1 MRSNC
6 ISDCKRALLTGAVFV
21 LASLSTLMAQ
31 VVEGVVLGPDKTPV
45 VDAVVGFSGSESVRT
60 DSKGAFKVSNPRQAG
75 SLTVWA
81 SGYYEQEVPV
91 KGKAALTVY
100 LIPDDKLKYNQ
111 TALLPHRKVTGLP
124 DNLTARSLSKKDV
137 FAGSLSLDKAL
148 QGEVPGLLVTN
159 KSGMT
164 GEGAYF
170 NVRGLRSL
178 LADNAPLVVLNGIPF
193 MPDKNE
199 SRLLS
204 GYSRSI
210 FQALNVYDIQDV
222 TLLKGAEASLY
233 GSLGANGVL
242 LIETDGAASDDL
254 NTKISYYGQVGMN
267 WNNKRLP
274 LLDTKAYKSYLSDVG
289 MTYYDNM
296 EVFFSDF
303 PFLTDPNN
311 MYAYLYDHNTDWQGT
326 ILSNSLVT
334 DHLFR
339 VEGGD
344 AIAKYDLSLGYLRNN
359 GTLLNT
365 SSTRYHTQLNTNVLV
380 SKTVEITTTIGL
392 AYLSGDYQEQGMLA
406 ATNPLLA
413 ALGKAPILSPYKH
426 DIQGNEL
433 DAFANYNYGATT
445 NMDFA
450 SSNPLAIVNILN
462 ADNRQYDVN
471 AKVSLTYK
479 PTQHLTLAG
488 NLGLYYNYDQEGL
501 FVPGVNNQE
510 IMPQSDRFGTATN
523 LVKVGVAETFN
534 QYYGLNALYNKS
546 LNDKHALKALA
557 GAQMMMTHN
566 EFDAGSG
573 RNTPNDFYQTLGDVN
588 NIGRYFFG
596 YVDVWSWMNYYAHL
610 DHTYDNLLKT
620 SLNLSVDGASSTGSD
635 APRFGFFPSLGF
647 TLMAKNTALLS
658 SVKGINALNI
668 KADYGLTGNSRFSS
682 NYGKYY
688 YTSQPYQGIAGIIRA
703 NVPNTNLKWE
713 ENREFNLGVDAA
725 LFRNRLDVAVGY
737 YNTQA
742 SDVLMISPNSSVY
755 GTGLYYTNDAA
766 LSSDGIEASVQ
777 FTPVMTPSF
786 SWVVGGNVAT
796 LNNSVKSLGNRQETV
811 LTLTDGAQ
819 LVTRVGAQPYSFYG
833 YQTDGVF
840 ASTSEANDAA
850 LTNLNGLA
858 YAAGDVRYIDQN
870 GDHIIN
876 DKDKVLLG
884 SATPDLFG
892 GLYNRFAYKGLALDI
907 NLAFSWGNEAYN
919 AVRRRLES
927 AAGFGNQ
934 SKAVMRRWTM
944 EEQETDMPRAVWG
957 DPVGNNDVSD
967 RWIEDASYLKVR
979 DITLSYT
986 FKNPLW
992 QLFQSGMIYVSGQNL
1007 FTLTNYLG
1015 LDPEFSYS
1023 YSDALQGVD
1032 YAKIPQPKTIKVGVN
1047 LKF

>member
-1 MRSNC
+1 MKRNC
-6 ISDCKRALLTGAVFV
+6 MINGKRALLTGAVFV
-21 LASLSTLMAQ
+21 LASLSVLVAQ

-45 VDAVVGFSGSESVRT
+45 VDAVVGFPGSESVRT
-60 DSKGAFKVSNPRQAG
+60 DNKRGFNVNNPKQAT

-81 SGYYEQEVPV
+81 SGYFEQAVPV
-91 KGKAALTVY
+91 KGQDKLTIY
-100 LIPDDKLKYNQ
+100 LIPEDKLKYNQ
-111 TALLPHRKVTGLP
+111 TTLLPYRKETGLP
-124 DNLTARSLSKKDV
+124 DNLTAKNVSKKDV
-137 FAGSLSLDKAL
+137 LPGSMSLDKAL

-170 NVRGLRSL
+170 NLRGLRSL
-178 LADNAPLVVLNGIPF
+178 LADNAPLVVLNGIPL

-199 SRLLS
+199 SRLIG

-222 TLLKGAEASLY
+222 TLLKGAETALY

-274 LLDTKAYKSYLSDVG
+274 MLNTKAYKSYLSDIG
-289 MTYYDNM
+289 MTYYNDM
-296 EVFFSDF
+296 EVFFANF
-303 PFLTDPNN
+303 PFLSDPDNN
-311 MYAYLYDHNTDWQGT
+311 YAYLYNHNTDWQGT
-326 ILSNSLVT
+326 IQSNSLVT

-344 AIAKYDLSLGYLRNN
+344 AIAKYDLSLGYMRDN
-359 GTLLNT
+359 GTILNT
-365 SSTRYHTQLNTNVLV
+365 SSSRYHTQLNTNVLV
-380 SKTVEITTTIGL
+380 SKSVEITTTIGL
-392 AYLSGDYQEQGMLA
+392 AYLAGDYQEQGMSA
-406 ATNPLLA
+406 ATNPLLS
-413 ALGKAPILSPYKH
+413 ALSKAPILSPYKY
-426 DIQGNEL
+426 DIHGNQL
-433 DAFANYNYGATT
+433 DAYANYYYGAST
-445 NMDFA
+445 NMDFT

-462 ADNRQYDVN
+462 ANNRQYDIN
-471 AKVSLTYK
+471 AKVALTYK
-479 PTQHLTLAG
+479 PTTYFSMAG
-488 NLGLYYNYDQEGL
+488 NIGFYYNYDQESL

-510 IMPQSDRFGTATN
+510 ILPQSDRFGTATN

-534 QYYGLNALYNKS
+534 QYYGLNAAYKRMVA
-546 LNDKHALKALA
+546 DKHAIHAMVGTQLLT
-557 GAQMMMTHN
+557 THN

-588 NIGRYFFG
+588 SIGRYFFG
-596 YVDVWSWMNYYAHL
+596 YVDVWSWMNYYVHM

-620 SLNLSVDGASSTGSD
+620 SFNLSIDGASSTGSD
-635 APRFGFFPSLGF
+635 APRFGWFPSLGLTF
-647 TLMAKNTALLS
+647 MAKNTGLLS
-658 SVKGINALNI
+658 TVSAINALNI

-713 ENREFNLGVDAA
+713 ENRQFNLGVDAA
-725 LFRNRLDVAVGY
+725 LFRNRLDVAMGY

-755 GTGLYYTNDAA
+755 GTGVYYSNDAA
-766 LSSDGIEASVQ
+766 LSSDGIEASFQ
-777 FTPVMTPSF
+777 FSPVLTKTF
-786 SWVVGGNVAT
+786 SWVIGGNLAT
-796 LNNSVKSLGNRQETV
+796 LNNSVKSLGSRQETL

-819 LVTRVGAQPYSFYG
+819 LITRVGEHPYAYYG
-833 YQTDGVF
+833 YQTNGVF
-840 ASTSEANDAA
+840 ASTSEAQSAD
-850 LTNLNGLA
+850 LTNLNGVA
-858 YAAGDVRYIDQN
+858 YEAGDVRFVDQN
-870 GDHIIN
+870 NDHVIN
-876 DKDKVLLG
+876 EKDKVLLG

-892 GLYNRFAYKGLALDI
+892 GFYNRFAYRGFALDV
-907 NLAFSWGNEAYN
+907 NLAFSLGNEAYN
-919 AVRRRLES
+919 AVRRNLES
-927 AAGFGNQ
+927 ASDFSNQ
-934 SKAVMRRWTM
+934 SQAVVRRWTM
-944 EEQETDMPRAVWG
+944 EDQVTDMPRAVWG
-957 DPVGNNDVSD
+957 DPVGNNGFSD

-992 QLFQSGMIYVSGQNL
+992 QVFQSGMVYVSGQNL
-1007 FTLTNYLG
+1007 FTLTRYLG

>member
-1 MRSNC
+1 M
-6 ISDCKRALLTGAVFV
+6 TGAVFV
-21 LASLSTLMAQ
+21 LASLSVLVAQ

-45 VDAVVGFSGSESVRT
+45 VDAVVGFPGSESVRT
-60 DSKGAFKVSNPRQAG
+60 DNKGVFNVNNPKQAT

-81 SGYYEQEVPV
+81 SGYFEQAVPV
-91 KGKAALTVY
+91 KGQDKLTIY
-100 LIPDDKLKYNQ
+100 LIPEDKLKYNQ
-111 TALLPHRKVTGLP
+111 TTLLPYRKETGLP
-124 DNLTARSLSKKDV
+124 DNLTAKNVSKKDV
-137 FAGSLSLDKAL
+137 LPGSMSLDKAL

-170 NVRGLRSL
+170 NLRGLRSL
-178 LADNAPLVVLNGIPF
+178 LADNAPLVVLNGIPL

-199 SRLLS
+199 SRLIG

-210 FQALNVYDIQDV
+210 FQALNTSDIQDV
-222 TLLKGAEASLY
+222 TLLKGAETALY

-274 LLDTKAYKSYLSDVG
+274 MLNTKAYKSYLSDIG
-289 MTYYDNM
+289 MTYYNDM
-296 EVFFSDF
+296 EVFFANF
-303 PFLTDPNN
+303 PFLSDPDNN
-311 MYAYLYDHNTDWQGT
+311 YAYLYNHNTDWQGT
-326 ILSNSLVT
+326 IQSNSLVT

-344 AIAKYDLSLGYLRNN
+344 AIAKYDLSLGYMRDN
-359 GTLLNT
+359 GTILNT
-365 SSTRYHTQLNTNVLV
+365 SSSRYHTQLNTNVLV
-380 SKTVEITTTIGL
+380 SKSVEITTTIGL
-392 AYLSGDYQEQGMLA
+392 AYLAGDYQEQGMSA
-406 ATNPLLA
+406 ATNPLLS
-413 ALGKAPILSPYKH
+413 ALSKAPILSPYKY
-426 DIQGNEL
+426 DIHGNQL
-433 DAFANYNYGATT
+433 DAYANYYYGAST
-445 NMDFA
+445 NMDFT

-462 ADNRQYDVN
+462 ANNRQYDIN
-471 AKVSLTYK
+471 AKVALTYK
-479 PTQHLTLAG
+479 PTTYFSMAG
-488 NLGLYYNYDQEGL
+488 NIGFYYNYDQESL

-510 IMPQSDRFGTATN
+510 ILPQSDRFGTATN

-534 QYYGLNALYNKS
+534 QYYGLNAAYKRMVA
-546 LNDKHALKALA
+546 DKHAIHAMVGTQLLT
-557 GAQMMMTHN
+557 THN

-588 NIGRYFFG
+588 SIGRYFFG
-596 YVDVWSWMNYYAHL
+596 YVDVWSWMNYYVHM

-620 SLNLSVDGASSTGSD
+620 SFNLSIDGASSTGSD
-635 APRFGFFPSLGF
+635 APRFGWFPSLGLTF
-647 TLMAKNTALLS
+647 MAKNTGLLS
-658 SVKGINALNI
+658 TVSAINALNI

-713 ENREFNLGVDAA
+713 ENRQFNLGVDAA
-725 LFRNRLDVAVGY
+725 LFRNRLDVAMGY

-755 GTGLYYTNDAA
+755 GTGVYYSNDAA
-766 LSSDGIEASVQ
+766 LSSDGIEASFQ
-777 FTPVMTPSF
+777 FSPVLTKTF
-786 SWVVGGNVAT
+786 SWVIGGNLAT
-796 LNNSVKSLGNRQETV
+796 LNNSVKSLGSRQETL

-819 LVTRVGAQPYSFYG
+819 LITRVGEHPYAYYG
-833 YQTDGVF
+833 YQTNGVF
-840 ASTSEANDAA
+840 ASTSEAQSAD
-850 LTNLNGLA
+850 LTNLNGVA
-858 YAAGDVRYIDQN
+858 YEAGDVRFVDQN
-870 GDHIIN
+870 NDHVIN
-876 DKDKVLLG
+876 EKDKVLLG

-892 GLYNRFAYKGLALDI
+892 GFYNRFAYRGFALDV
-907 NLAFSWGNEAYN
+907 NLAFSLGNEAYN
-919 AVRRRLES
+919 AVRRNLES
-927 AAGFGNQ
+927 ASDFSNQ
-934 SKAVMRRWTM
+934 SQAVVRRWTM
-944 EEQETDMPRAVWG
+944 EDQVTDMPRAVWG
-957 DPVGNNDVSD
+957 DPVGNNGFSD

-992 QLFQSGMIYVSGQNL
+992 QVFQSGMVYVSGQNL
-1007 FTLTNYLG
+1007 FTLTRYLG

>member
-1 MRSNC
+1 MING
-6 ISDCKRALLTGAVFV
+6 KRALLTGAAFV
-21 LASLSTLMAQ
+21 LASLSVLVAQ

-45 VDAVVGFSGSESVRT
+45 VDAVVGFSGTESVRT
-60 DSKGAFKVSNPRQAG
+60 DSKGTFKVTNPQQAQQ
-75 SLTVWA
+75 LTVWA
-81 SGYYEQEVPV
+81 SGYFEQQVSV
-91 KGKAALTVY
+91 KGKDKLTVY

-111 TALLPHRKVTGLP
+111 TTLLPHRKETGLP
-124 DNLTARSLSKKDV
+124 DNLTAKNLSKKDV
-137 FAGSLSLDKAL
+137 VPGSMSLDKAL
-148 QGEVPGLLVTN
+148 QGEIPGLLVTN

-170 NVRGLRSL
+170 NMRGLRSL
-178 LADNAPLVVLNGIPF
+178 LADNAPLVVLNGIPL

-199 SRLLS
+199 SRLLG

-222 TLLKGAEASLY
+222 TLLKGADAALY

-274 LLDTKAYKSYLSDVG
+274 MLNTKAYKSYLSDIG
-289 MTYYDNM
+289 MTYYNDM
-296 EVFFSDF
+296 EVFFSNF

-311 MYAYLYDHNTDWQGT
+311 MYAYLYDNETDWQGT
-326 ILSNSLVT
+326 ILSNSMVT
-334 DHLFR
+334 DNLFR

-344 AIAKYDLSLGYLRNN
+344 AIAKYDLSLGYMRDN
-359 GTLLNT
+359 GTVLNT

-380 SKTVEITTTIGL
+380 SKAFEIATTVGL
-392 AYLSGDYQEQGMLA
+392 AYLAGDYQEQGMSP

-426 DIQGNEL
+426 DIHGNEL
-433 DAFANYNYGATT
+433 DAFANYYYGASS

-462 ADNRQYDVN
+462 ANNRQYDVN
-471 AKVSLTYK
+471 AKISLTYK
-479 PTQHLTLAG
+479 PNPYFSMAG
-488 NLGLYYNYDQEGL
+488 NVGFYYNYDQEGL

-510 IMPQSDRFGTATN
+510 ILPQSDRFGTATN

-534 QYYGLNALYNKS
+534 QFYGLNAAYKRS
-546 LNDKHALKALA
+546 LSDKHFLNAMVGTQVML
-557 GAQMMMTHN
+557 THN

-588 NIGRYFFG
+588 TIGRYFFG
-596 YVDVWSWMNYYAHL
+596 YVDVWTWMNYYAHI
-610 DHTYDNLLKT
+610 DHTYNNLIKT

-635 APRFGFFPSLGF
+635 APRFGWFPSLGLTF
-647 TLMAKNTALLS
+647 MAKNTGLLS
-658 SVKGINALNI
+658 SVNAINSLNI

-713 ENREFNLGVDAA
+713 ENRQFNVGVDAS
-725 LFRNRLDVAVGY
+725 LFSNRLDVAVGY

-742 SDVLMISPNSSVY
+742 TDVLMISPNSSVY
-755 GTGLYYTNDAA
+755 GTGVYYNNDAA
-766 LSSDGIEASVQ
+766 LSSDGLEASFQ
-777 FTPVMTPSF
+777 LTPVMTRSF
-786 SWVVGGNVAT
+786 SWVIGGNVAT
-796 LNNSVKSLGNRQETV
+796 LNNSVKSLGGRQETL
-811 LTLTDGAQ
+811 LTLSDGAQ
-819 LVTRVGAQPYSFYG
+819 LVTRVGAHPYSYYG

-840 ASTSEANDAA
+840 ASTPEAQAAA
-850 LTNLNGLA
+850 LTNLNGVA
-858 YAAGDVRYIDQN
+858 YEAGDVRFVDQN
-870 GDHIIN
+870 NDNIIN

-892 GLYNRFAYKGLALDI
+892 GFYNRFSYKGFALDV
-907 NLAFSWGNEAYN
+907 NLAFSLGNEAYN
-919 AVRRRLES
+919 ALRRTTES
-927 AAGFGNQ
+927 ASNFNNQ
-934 SKAVMRRWTM
+934 SQAVMRRWTM
-944 EEQETDMPRAVWG
+944 EYQDTDMPRAVWG
-957 DPVGNNDVSD
+957 DPVGNNDFSD

-992 QLFQSGMIYVSGQNL
+992 QLFQSGMVYVSGQNL
-1007 FTLTNYLG
+1007 FTLTHYLG

>member
-1 MRSNC
+1 MING
-6 ISDCKRALLTGAVFV
+6 KRALLTGAVFV
-21 LASLSTLMAQ
+21 LASLSVLVAQ

-45 VDAVVGFSGSESVRT
+45 VDAVVGFPGSESVRT
-60 DSKGAFKVSNPRQAG
+60 DNKRGFNVNNPKQAT

-81 SGYYEQEVPV
+81 SGYFEQAVPV
-91 KGKAALTVY
+91 KGQDKLTIY
-100 LIPDDKLKYNQ
+100 LIPEDKLKYNQ
-111 TALLPHRKVTGLP
+111 TTLLPYRKETGLP
-124 DNLTARSLSKKDV
+124 DNLTAKNVSKKDV
-137 FAGSLSLDKAL
+137 LPGSMSLDKAL

-170 NVRGLRSL
+170 NLRGLRSL
-178 LADNAPLVVLNGIPF
+178 LADNAPLVVLNGIPL

-199 SRLLS
+199 SRLIG

-222 TLLKGAEASLY
+222 TLLKGAETALY

-274 LLDTKAYKSYLSDVG
+274 MLNTKAYKSYLSDIG
-289 MTYYDNM
+289 MTYYNDM
-296 EVFFSDF
+296 EVFFANF
-303 PFLTDPNN
+303 PFLSDPDNN
-311 MYAYLYDHNTDWQGT
+311 YAYLYNHNTDWQGT
-326 ILSNSLVT
+326 IQSNSLVT

-344 AIAKYDLSLGYLRNN
+344 AIAKYDLSLGYMRDN
-359 GTLLNT
+359 GTILNT
-365 SSTRYHTQLNTNVLV
+365 SSSRYHTQLNTNVLV
-380 SKTVEITTTIGL
+380 SKSVEITTTIGL
-392 AYLSGDYQEQGMLA
+392 AYLAGDYQEQGMSA
-406 ATNPLLA
+406 ATNPLLS
-413 ALGKAPILSPYKH
+413 ALSKAPILSPYKY
-426 DIQGNEL
+426 DIHGNQL
-433 DAFANYNYGATT
+433 DAYANYYYGAST
-445 NMDFA
+445 NMDFT

-462 ADNRQYDVN
+462 ANNRQYDIN
-471 AKVSLTYK
+471 AKVALTYK
-479 PTQHLTLAG
+479 PTTYFSMAG
-488 NLGLYYNYDQEGL
+488 NIGFYYNYDQESL

-510 IMPQSDRFGTATN
+510 ILPQSDRFGTATN

-534 QYYGLNALYNKS
+534 QYYGLNAAYKRMVA
-546 LNDKHALKALA
+546 DKHAIHAMVGTQLLT
-557 GAQMMMTHN
+557 THN

-588 NIGRYFFG
+588 SIGRYFFG
-596 YVDVWSWMNYYAHL
+596 YVDVWSWMNYYVHM

-620 SLNLSVDGASSTGSD
+620 SFNLSIDGASSTGSD
-635 APRFGFFPSLGF
+635 APRFGWFPSLGLTF
-647 TLMAKNTALLS
+647 MAKNTGLLS
-658 SVKGINALNI
+658 TVSAINALNI

-713 ENREFNLGVDAA
+713 ENRQFNLGVDAA
-725 LFRNRLDVAVGY
+725 LFRNRLDVAMGY

-755 GTGLYYTNDAA
+755 GTGVYYSNDAA
-766 LSSDGIEASVQ
+766 LSSDGIEASFQ
-777 FTPVMTPSF
+777 FSPVLTKTF
-786 SWVVGGNVAT
+786 SWVIGGNLAT
-796 LNNSVKSLGNRQETV
+796 LNNSVKSLGSRQETL

-819 LVTRVGAQPYSFYG
+819 LITRVGEHPYAYYG
-833 YQTDGVF
+833 YQTNGVF
-840 ASTSEANDAA
+840 ASTSEAQSAD
-850 LTNLNGLA
+850 LTNLNGVA
-858 YAAGDVRYIDQN
+858 YEAGDVRFVDQN
-870 GDHIIN
+870 NDHVIN
-876 DKDKVLLG
+876 EKDKVLLG

-892 GLYNRFAYKGLALDI
+892 GFYNRFAYRGFALDV
-907 NLAFSWGNEAYN
+907 NLAFSLGNEAYN
-919 AVRRRLES
+919 AVRRNLES
-927 AAGFGNQ
+927 ASDFSNQ
-934 SKAVMRRWTM
+934 SQAVVRRWTM
-944 EEQETDMPRAVWG
+944 EDQVTDMPRAVWG
-957 DPVGNNDVSD
+957 DPVGNNGFSD

-992 QLFQSGMIYVSGQNL
+992 QVFQSGMVYVSGQNL
-1007 FTLTNYLG
+1007 FTLTRYLG